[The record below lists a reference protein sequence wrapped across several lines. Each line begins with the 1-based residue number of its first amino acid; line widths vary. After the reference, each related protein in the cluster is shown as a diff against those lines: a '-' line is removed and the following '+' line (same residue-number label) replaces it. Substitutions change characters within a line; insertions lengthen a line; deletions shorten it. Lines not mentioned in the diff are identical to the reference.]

1 MKKYWAELFGTYIL
15 VFVGTG
21 AIMINE
27 ITGGDSKSSGSW
39 ALIWISGNGYDICNW

>member
-1 MKKYWAELFGTYIL
+1 MKKYWAELLGTYIL

-27 ITGGDSKSSGSW
+27 ITGGAVS
-39 ALIWISGNGYDICNW
+39 IWELGFHLD

>member
-1 MKKYWAELFGTYIL
+1 MKKYWAELLGTYIL

-27 ITGGDSKSSGSW
+27 ITGGEVSHLAVSYTHLTLPTIYSV
-39 ALIWISGNGYDICNW
+39 